1 MRTPF
6 AIAVAALC
14 LAAPVAAQ
22 DAGPA
27 EPQAQATLQAIRT
40 DDPALTCIQL
50 GDQAAQL
57 SQIMGREPEG
67 SLFGRLGG
75 VVKAGAAMLIP
86 GAGLAI
92 AGTDAVTQP
101 GRDRAETADRVTEN
115 RWHYLNG
122 LYAGR
127 RCHEQAEAQVAASTP
142 PPAAQAAV
150 TTPAALQPAAAAVPL
165 AGVPVVATA
174 PQPER

>member
-1 MRTPF
+1 MRTPL
-6 AIAVAALC
+6 AIAAAALC
-14 LAAPVAAQ
+14 LAVAPASAQNAA
-22 DAGPA
+22 P
-27 EPQAQATLQAIRT
+27 PQTQATLQAIRAE
-40 DDPALTCIQL
+40 DPSLTCIQL
-50 GDQAAQL
+50 GDEAARL
-57 SQIMGREPEG
+57 SQIMGGEPEG

-127 RCHEQAEAQVAASTP
+127 RCHEQAEAQVTAAE
-142 PPAAQAAV
+142 
-150 TTPAALQPAAAAVPL
+150 TPAAPLVPTAAMTFTPSN
-165 AGVPVVATA
+165 
-174 PQPER
+174 

>member
-1 MRTPF
+1 MRTTLV
-6 AIAVAALC
+6 ITAALC

-22 DAGPA
+22 DAAPT
-27 EPQAQATLQAIRT
+27 EPQAQATLQAIRA

-50 GDQAAQL
+50 GDEAARL

-101 GRDRAETADRVTEN
+101 GRDRAETADRVAEN

-127 RCHEQAEAQVAASTP
+127 RCHEQAEAQVAASAAPTP
-142 PPAAQAAV
+142 TAATPTPVTAATVQA
-150 TTPAALQPAAAAVPL
+150 
-165 AGVPVVATA
+165 
-174 PQPER
+174 ER

>member
-1 MRTPF
+1 MRTTLV
-6 AIAVAALC
+6 ITAALC

-22 DAGPA
+22 DAAPN
-27 EPQAQATLQAIRT
+27 EPEATLQAIRAN
-40 DDPALTCIQL
+40 DPTLTCIQL
-50 GDQAAQL
+50 GDEAARL

-75 VVKAGAAMLIP
+75 VVRAGAAMLIP

-92 AGTDAVTQP
+92 AGSDVVSQP
-101 GRDRAETADRVTEN
+101 GRDRAETADRVAEN

-127 RCHEQAEAQVAASTP
+127 RCHEQAEEQVAASATP
-142 PPAAQAAV
+142 PAPPIGATALAV
-150 TTPAALQPAAAAVPL
+150 SAAATLTLPTT
-165 AGVPVVATA
+165 ATPTSA
-174 PQPER
+174 IATQPDL

>member
-1 MRTPF
+1 MRTTLV
-6 AIAVAALC
+6 ITAALC
-14 LAAPVAAQ
+14 LAAPATAQ
-22 DAGPA
+22 DAPPT
-27 EPQAQATLQAIRT
+27 EPQAQATLQAIRA

-50 GDQAAQL
+50 GDEAARL

-92 AGTDAVTQP
+92 AGSDAVTQP
-101 GRDRAETADRVTEN
+101 GRDRAETADRVAEN

-127 RCHEQAEAQVAASTP
+127 RCHEQAEAQVTAAETAS
-142 PPAAQAAV
+142 QAAV
-150 TTPAALQPAAAAVPL
+150 ATPAIQPVS
-165 AGVPVVATA
+165 AG
-174 PQPER
+174 Q

>member
-1 MRTPF
+1 MRMPL
-6 AIAVAALC
+6 AIAAAFC
-14 LAAPVAAQ
+14 FAAPVAAQ
-22 DAGPA
+22 DAARA
-27 EPQAQATLQAIRT
+27 EPSAQATLQAIRA
-40 DDPALTCIQL
+40 DDPSLSCIQL
-50 GDQAAQL
+50 GDEAARL

-127 RCHEQAEAQVAASTP
+127 RCHEQAEAQVTAAE
-142 PPAAQAAV
+142 
-150 TTPAALQPAAAAVPL
+150 TPAAPLVPTAAMTLTPSN
-165 AGVPVVATA
+165 
-174 PQPER
+174 

>member
-1 MRTPF
+1 MRTTLV
-6 AIAVAALC
+6 ITAALC

-22 DAGPA
+22 NAAPA
-27 EPQAQATLQAIRT
+27 EAEAEAQATLHAIRA
-40 DDPALTCIQL
+40 DDPALTCVQL

-57 SQIMGREPEG
+57 SQLMGREPEG

-86 GAGLAI
+86 GAGLAV
-92 AGTDAVTQP
+92 AGADAVTQP
-101 GRDRAETADRVTEN
+101 GRDRAETADRVAEN

-127 RCHEQAEAQVAASTP
+127 RCHEQTEAQVAAAETAP
-142 PPAAQAAV
+142 QAAV
-150 TTPAALQPAAAAVPL
+150 ATPAIQPVS
-165 AGVPVVATA
+165 AG
-174 PQPER
+174 Q